1 MHLVFSAKRKPFD
14 RPSSVAGTLAASF
27 KFTGEI
33 HDDAPGLVYL
43 RARQHDPDLGR
54 FVSAERCRSSYNRTA
69 PYQRLMEYR
78 IVLKKGQDGYYVA
91 QCLEVPGAISQG
103 RTKEEALRNAKEALE
118 LVLDVLKEEA
128 KKGEIARVRVNA

>member
-1 MHLVFSAKRKPFD
+1 
-14 RPSSVAGTLAASF
+14 
-27 KFTGEI
+27 
-33 HDDAPGLVYL
+33 
-43 RARQHDPDLGR
+43 
-54 FVSAERCRSSYNRTA
+54 
-69 PYQRLMEYR
+69 MEYR

-103 RTKEEALRNAKEALE
+103 RTKAEALRNAKEALE